1 MNLYDERSRVIR
13 GIVLFVGLIFLLR
26 LVYIQIIDKDYKVF
40 AENNALRK
48 EVIFPARGLIY
59 DRHGKILVR
68 NTTVYDVMVT
78 PSQVK
83 ELDTNTICRLLEV
96 DKAEFMEAYNKA
108 KKYSPYK
115 ASPIVRQI
123 NAAQY
128 GRFQER
134 LFAFPGFFMQPRTI
148 RSYPLGV
155 ACHAIGYQG
164 EVDSIDMKKS
174 DYYKLGDYIGQSGLE
189 KSYEEQL
196 RGKKGIRHV
205 LVDVLNR
212 EQGHYQNG
220 KYDVPSVAGKD
231 LMTGLDL
238 KLQQYAEKLMK
249 GKLGAVVAIEPKTGE
264 ILTMLSSPGYDPNLL
279 LGRDRRKNFPRLILD
294 PDKPMFN
301 RAVSAIYPPGS
312 TLKPF
317 QALMALQQHVI
328 RPSTTFTCNGGYQIG
343 SHTIG
348 CHSRGTFDVFDA
360 IRLSCNTYYCNV
372 FRELIDGPQFKTPAH
387 GLDNWHEWLEKFGI
401 GKKTGI
407 DIPNESKGFVPT
419 QKYYNKYHG
428 EGHWRASTIMSLAIG
443 QAEIS
448 LTPLQL
454 ANGVATI
461 ANRGYYITP
470 HFVRAITD
478 KQHTEE
484 LKWERHETGID
495 TAYLNLLANA
505 MNAVV
510 ERGTG
515 TMARVK
521 GIAIC
526 GKTGTAQ
533 NPHGEDHSLFICFA
547 PKDTPKIAICIMV
560 ENAGYGGSWA
570 APIGGLLIDYY
581 LNDSISRKNVEQY
594 VLDARYLKVN
604 QEKKKQE
611 EEEEKRTGKKPPPKE
626 VPVPNADPEK
636 PPMEPN
642 TSKKDSI

>member
-1 MNLYDERSRVIR
+1 MSLYDERSRIMK
-13 GIVLFVGLIFLLR
+13 GIVLFVGIIFLLR
-26 LVYIQIIDKDYKVF
+26 LVYVQIIDTEYKVF

-59 DRHGKILVR
+59 DRKGKILVR

-78 PSQVK
+78 PSRVK

-96 DKAEFMEAYNKA
+96 EKHEFIEAYTKA
-108 KKYSPYK
+108 VKFSRYKPSPV
-115 ASPIVRQI
+115 VRQI
-123 NAAQY
+123 NVAQY

-134 LFAFPGFFMQPRTI
+134 LAFFPGFYMQPRTI
-148 RSYPLGV
+148 RNYPLGV

-164 EVDSIDMKKS
+164 EVDSNDMKKS
-174 DYYKLGDYIGQSGLE
+174 EYYRLGDYIGQSGLE

-196 RGKKGIRHV
+196 RGQKGIRHV

-220 KYDVPSVAGKD
+220 KYDIPSVAGKD
-231 LMTGLDL
+231 LMTGIDL
-238 KLQQYAEKLMK
+238 KLQEYAEKLMK
-249 GKLGAVVAIEPKTGE
+249 GKLGAVVAIEPESGE
-264 ILTMLSSPGYDPNLL
+264 ILAMLSSPGYDPNLL
-279 LGRDRRKNFPRLILD
+279 LGRERRKNYPKLILD

-317 QALMALQQHVI
+317 QALMALQQNVI
-328 RPSTTFTCNGGYQIG
+328 EPHTIFNCPGGYRIG

-348 CHSRGTFDVFDA
+348 CHSAGSFDVFNS

-372 FRELIDGPQFKTPAH
+372 FRDLIDGPQFKNPARA
-387 GLDNWHEWLEKFGI
+387 LDNWHAWLEKFGM

-428 EGHWRASTIMSLAIG
+428 EGHWKSSTIMSLAIG

-454 ANGVATI
+454 ANGAATI

-470 HFVRAITD
+470 HFVRAISD
-478 KQHTEE
+478 KVHTQD
-484 LKWERHETGID
+484 LKWERNETGID
-495 TAYLNLLANA
+495 TAYFNLLANA
-505 MNAVV
+505 MLSVV
-510 ERGTG
+510 DRGTG
-515 TMARVK
+515 GMSRVK
-521 GIAIC
+521 GITIC

-533 NPHGEDHSLFICFA
+533 NPHGEDHSLFIAFA
-547 PKDTPKIAICIMV
+547 PKDSPKIALCVMV

-570 APIGGLLIDYY
+570 APVGGLLIDYY
-581 LNDSISRKNVEQY
+581 LNDSITRKNVEQY
-594 VLDARYLKVN
+594 VLDARYLKIN
-604 QEKKKQE
+604 QEKAKKDKE
-611 EEEEKRTGKKPPPKE
+611 EEIKTGKPTYPKK
-626 VPVPNADPEK
+626 VPVPDKDPEK
-636 PPMEPN
+636 PEMDAIIN
-642 TSKKDSI
+642 KKDSL